1 MKIQTFFDKDTFTL
15 TYLVFDEVTKDAVI
29 IDPVYNFDYASGALT
44 TEQVQALTEFLNKN
58 QLKLHYILETHAH
71 ADHLTSSQLL
81 KEAFPPSKVAISKKI
96 KIVQE
101 TFKPVFNL
109 PVSFPTDGSQFD
121 KLIEDNE
128 EFAAGSLIIRA
139 IPTPGHTPAC
149 LSYLINKEAV
159 FTGDAL
165 FMPDYGTGR
174 CDFPKGD
181 AKTLYQ
187 SITKGLYSLPE
198 NTRVFVGHDYQPN
211 GRELKFE
218 STISEEKL
226 SNKQLNA
233 NMSQSEFVNMRET
246 RDKTLSA
253 PRLLLPSLQVNIRAG
268 ALPEKDFN
276 GKVYLKIPLKIK

>member
-1 MKIQTFFDKDTFTL
+1 MKVQTFFDKDTFTL
-15 TYLVFDEVTKDAVI
+15 TYLVFDATTKDAII

-44 TEQVQALTEFLNKN
+44 TEQFEEISDFLNKN

-71 ADHLTSSQLL
+71 ADHFTGSQLL
-81 KEAFPPSKVAISKKI
+81 KRAFSSSKIAISKKI

-109 PVSFPTDGSQFD
+109 SGAFPTDGSQFD
-121 KLIEDNE
+121 KLIEDHE
-128 EFAAGSLIIRA
+128 EFNAGSLKIKA

-187 SITKGLYSLPE
+187 SITKGLYSLPDT
-198 NTRVFVGHDYQPN
+198 TRVFVGHDYQPN

-218 STISEEKL
+218 STIGEEKVN
-226 SNKQLNA
+226 NKQLSA
-233 NMSQSEFVNMRET
+233 NVSESDFVNMRMT

-253 PRLLLPSLQVNIRAG
+253 PKLLLPSLQVNIVAG
-268 ALPEKDFN
+268 RLPEEDSN
-276 GKVYLKIPLKIK
+276 GKVYLKIPLKTK